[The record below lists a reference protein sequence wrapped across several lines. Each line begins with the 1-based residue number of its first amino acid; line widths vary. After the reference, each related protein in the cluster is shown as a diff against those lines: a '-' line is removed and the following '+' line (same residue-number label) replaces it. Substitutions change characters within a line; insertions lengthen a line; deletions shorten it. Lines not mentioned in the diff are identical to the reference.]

1 MYFELDNDVMES
13 SKRRSIFTSL
23 LFVLMHLTKPFIS
36 RKLQRHNQL
45 RLCRPLEHLSFKQDQ
60 CDGAIEFLRLCEN
73 FGLTLTFA
81 KIDETKCT
89 KKVLKTVERVK
100 YRL

>member
-13 SKRRSIFTSL
+13 SKRRFIFTSL
-23 LFVLMHLTKPFIS
+23 IFVLMHFSKPFIS
-36 RKLQRHNQL
+36 RNLQRHNQL
-45 RLCRPLEHLSFKQDQ
+45 SLCRPLEHLSFKQVK

-73 FGLTLTFA
+73 FGRTQTFA

-89 KKVLKTVERVK
+89 KKLLKTVERIK
-100 YRL
+100 NRL